1 MEILQTS
8 RTTKHKSIE
17 KKEMEILKTSRSTN
31 IDFLAPFLRLQP
43 EGTHI

>member
-1 MEILQTS
+1 MEKEVDIYKTS
-8 RTTKHKSIE
+8 M

>member
-1 MEILQTS
+1 MEKEVDIYKTS
-8 RTTKHKSIE
+8 M

-31 IDFLAPFLRLQP
+31 IYFLAPFLRLQP